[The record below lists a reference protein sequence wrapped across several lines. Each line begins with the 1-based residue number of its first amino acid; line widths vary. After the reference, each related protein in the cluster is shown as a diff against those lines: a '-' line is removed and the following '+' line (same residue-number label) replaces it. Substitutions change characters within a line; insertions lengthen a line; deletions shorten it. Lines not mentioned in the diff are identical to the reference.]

1 MSRPSG
7 LGPRRVGLVINPAS
21 GAARDQSARLR
32 QLVESLRQSGH
43 AVEAIDTQRS
53 GDGIPIA
60 RDLSPRC
67 DLILAVGGDGTF
79 CEVAGGVLLAEP
91 SPDAA
96 SRPVLAPVS
105 FGTGNDVARLSG
117 LRRDDALLK
126 AIAGWSDGSL
136 QPIERDLLEV
146 RCQLEGAEVVRHAF
160 LFAGVGI
167 ASDILRYTTPTV
179 KRWFGPQLSYA
190 VGFFRAL
197 AAWRPATLHVQTGRG
212 ILAEPLVVAL
222 AANAPHA
229 GGGGMKIAPGAL
241 LDDGLA
247 DVSLIRALG
256 RLAIARQFLSLASGT
271 HVRHPNVDYFR
282 SAYLT
287 VDADVPMPVAA
298 DGDVVGHTPA
308 RIRTV
313 HRAIRVLRAKGSH
326 LNS

>member
-1 MSRPSG
+1 MIQPCGHS
-7 LGPRRVGLVINPAS
+7 PRRIGLVVNPAS
-21 GAARDQSARLR
+21 AASRDQSSRLR
-32 QLVESLRQSGH
+32 QLTHALQQAGHSWES
-43 AVEAIDTQRS
+43 AVTQGP
-53 GDGIPIA
+53 GDGIRIA
-60 RDLSPRC
+60 RDLAPGC
-67 DLILAVGGDGTF
+67 DLLLAVGGDGTF
-79 CEVAGGVLLAEP
+79 CEVAGGVLLASP
-91 SPDAA
+91 SPKTT

-126 AIAGWSDGSL
+126 AIERWTLGNL
-136 QPIERDLLEV
+136 HPVERDLLEV
-146 RCQLEGAEVVRHAF
+146 RCQNDGAEIVRHAF

-167 ASDILRYTTPTV
+167 ASDILRHTTPTV

-197 AAWRPATLHVQTGRG
+197 AAWNPATLRVQTGRG
-212 ILAEPLVVAL
+212 RLAEPLVVAL

-247 DVSLIRALG
+247 DISLIRALG

-313 HRAIRVLRAKGSH
+313 HRAIRVLAS
-326 LNS
+326 L